1 MDNASIY
8 LDYNATTPLR
18 PEVKA
23 ELLDALGEPN
33 NPSSIHS
40 LGRSARRRLEKSR
53 CQIAT
58 LINSPPENIIF
69 TSGGTE
75 ANNLALKG
83 GQCTDI
89 IVSSVEHEAV
99 LAAAVNA
106 KKISVDKNGIVI
118 LSELENVISDINGDC
133 FVSIMWANN
142 ETGVIQPIREIVE
155 IASKYG
161 ARVHSDAVQALGKIP
176 INFRESGLSMMSI
189 SAHKIG
195 GPTGIGALV
204 IADGVELKPT
214 LVGGGQ
220 EKGRRSGTENILGAI
235 GFGKAAE
242 VVAQNPA
249 ENKRVQ
255 NLRDLFETK
264 LSRCFPKVNILS
276 QNVPR
281 LGNTSAIVMPGVLA
295 ETQVMSFDLEGIC
308 LSAGAACSS
317 GKVKRSHVVEAMKI
331 GDEPATNTIRIS
343 LGWDSTELEI
353 DFLVNSWLKIYNRAN
368 KKI

>member
-1 MDNASIY
+1 MDNSSIY

-18 PEVKA
+18 AEVKA

-58 LINSPPENIIF
+58 LINSSPENVIF

-75 ANNLALKG
+75 ANNLALRG
-83 GQCTDI
+83 GQYTDI
-89 IVSSVEHEAV
+89 IVSSIEHEAV

-106 KKISVDKNGIVI
+106 KKISVDKNGVVI
-118 LSELENVISDINGDC
+118 LSELENAIADINGEC
-133 FVSIMWANN
+133 LVSIMWANN
-142 ETGVIQPIREIVE
+142 ETGVIQPIKEIVE

-161 ARVHSDAVQALGKIP
+161 ARVHSDSVQALGKIP
-176 INFRESGLSMMSI
+176 INFKESGLSMMSI

-204 IADGVELKPT
+204 VADGVELKPA

-235 GFGKAAE
+235 GFGKASE
-242 VVAQNPA
+242 LVAQNPA
-249 ENKRVQ
+249 ENKRIQ
-255 NLRDLFETK
+255 NLRDLFEAK
-264 LSRCFPKVNILS
+264 LSKCVPKVNVLS
-276 QNVPR
+276 QNAPR
-281 LGNTSAIVMPGVLA
+281 LGNTSAIVMPGVSA
-295 ETQVMSFDLEGIC
+295 ETQVMGFDLEGIC

-331 GDEPATNTIRIS
+331 GDEPTTNTVRVS
-343 LGWDSTELEI
+343 LGWGTTELEI
-353 DFLVNSWLKIYNRAN
+353 DFLIDSWLKIYRRAN

>member
-1 MDNASIY
+1 M
-8 LDYNATTPLR
+8 
-18 PEVKA
+18 KA
-23 ELLDALGEPN
+23 ELLDVLGKPN
-33 NPSSIHS
+33 NASSIHS

-53 CQIAT
+53 NQIAK
-58 LINSPPENIIF
+58 LINAPPENIIF

-75 ANNLALKG
+75 ANNLAINRE
-83 GQCTDI
+83 QYSDI
-89 IVSSVEHEAV
+89 IVSSIEHEAV

-106 KKISVDKNGIVI
+106 KKVRVNNEGVVV
-118 LSELENVISDINGDC
+118 LSELENLLADINGQGL
-133 FVSIMWANN
+133 VSIMWANN
-142 ETGVIQPIREIVE
+142 ETGVIQPIKEIVE

-161 ARVHSDAVQALGKIP
+161 ALVHSDAVQAVGKIP
-176 INFRESGLSMMSI
+176 INFVETGLSMMSV

-204 IADGVELKPT
+204 VADNVVLKPV

-242 VVAQNPA
+242 VVIQNSG
-249 ENKRVQ
+249 ENTKVK

-264 LSRCFPKVNILS
+264 LSQHFPRVNILS
-276 QNVPR
+276 QNVSR
-281 LGNTSAIVMPGVLA
+281 LGNTSAVVMPGVLA
-295 ETQVMSFDLEGIC
+295 ETQVMGFDLDGIC

-317 GKVKRSHVVEAMKI
+317 GKVKRSHVVEAMNI
-331 GDEPATNTIRIS
+331 GDEPATNTIRVS
-343 LGWDSTELEI
+343 FGWDSTEPEI
-353 DFLVNSWLKIYNRAN
+353 DFLIDTWLKIYERAN

>member
-1 MDNASIY
+1 MENAPIY

-18 PEVKA
+18 AEVKV

-53 CQIAT
+53 NQIAT
-58 LINSPPENIIF
+58 LINSPTENIIF

-83 GQCTDI
+83 GQYTDI
-89 IVSSVEHEAV
+89 IVSSIEHEAV
-99 LAAAVNA
+99 LSAISDA
-106 KKISVDKNGIVI
+106 KKISVDKDGIII
-118 LSELENVISDINGDC
+118 LPELENVLAEINGDC
-133 FVSIMWANN
+133 LVSIMWANN
-142 ETGVIQPIREIVE
+142 ETGVIQPIKEIVE

-204 IADGVELKPT
+204 IADGVELKPA

-249 ENKRVQ
+249 ENKRIQ
-255 NLRDLFETK
+255 SLRDLFETK
-264 LSRCFPKVNILS
+264 LSQCFPKVNILS

-281 LGNTSAIVMPGVLA
+281 LGNTSAVVMPGVLA
-295 ETQVMSFDLEGIC
+295 ETQVMGFDLEGIC

-331 GDEPATNTIRIS
+331 GDEPTTNTIRVS
-343 LGWDSTELEI
+343 FGWDSTELEI
-353 DFLVNSWLKIYNRAN
+353 DFLVGSWLKIYNRAN